1 MPSDPPVIYWD
12 ACVPLSYINGRADRL
27 PQIEALMQQSGKDC
41 HIITSVLSVTEVA
54 FAKVEQ
60 DEKSLD
66 PEVEEKISKLWQVG
80 SPIQLVEF
88 YEVIA
93 VKAQKLMRAA
103 IAKGWNLKPGD
114 AIHLATADHIKKGGK
129 NVTEFHTY
137 DEGLEK
143 YEELTEARFKIC
155 RPTAAQPV
163 LAFQDTEAQHDNKG
177 KPSQAE
183 TAEPVPAEI
192 RGSDSGRVEG
202 QAGTE
207 EAKAIDPEEG
217 G

>member
-54 FAKVEQ
+54 FAKLEQ
-60 DEKSLD
+60 DAKILD
-66 PEVEEKISKLWQVG
+66 PAVEEKISKLWQGG

-93 VKAQKLMRAA
+93 IKAQRLMRAA
-103 IAKGWNLKPGD
+103 ILKGWNLKPGD
-114 AIHLATADHIKKGGK
+114 AIHLATADHIKKSGK

-137 DEGLEK
+137 DEGLDKYQELVEK
-143 YEELTEARFKIC
+143 RFKII
-155 RPTAAQPV
+155 RPTAQQPV
-163 LAFQDTEAQHDNKG
+163 MVFGESNADSKAAG
-177 KPSQAE
+177 KQ
-183 TAEPVPAEI
+183 
-192 RGSDSGRVEG
+192 
-202 QAGTE
+202 
-207 EAKAIDPEEG
+207 
-217 G
+217 